1 MIKAA
6 LFDLD
11 ETLLDRTS
19 SLKAFLADQYA
30 RYHDCLGA
38 ATLDVWRDRF
48 LALDDRGLRSKVL
61 VYPRLLAEFGG
72 NPNEAG
78 ALIEDYRDRCSLHA
92 RPFAGM
98 SKMLIAL
105 RELGMSLAIV
115 TNGEVEFQSRH
126 IAALGLK
133 DLVDEILISE
143 AEGLRKPEAAI
154 FTRAAQRLSVTTA
167 DCLFVGDNPV
177 TDILGAHAVGMRTLW
192 FRSGF
197 PWPSDR
203 TRPCPAIDSLSQVL
217 DTVIAGGV

>member
-11 ETLLDRTS
+11 GTLLDRTS

-30 RYHDCLGA
+30 RYSDCLGT

-48 LALDDRGLRSKVL
+48 LALDDRGSLSKVL

-78 ALIEDYRDRCSLHA
+78 ALIEDYRDHCSLHA
-92 RPFAGM
+92 RPIAGM
-98 SKMLIAL
+98 SRMLIAL
-105 RELGMSLAIV
+105 REFGIRLGIV
-115 TNGEVEFQSRH
+115 TNGEAEFQSRH

-133 DLVDEILISE
+133 DLVDAILISE
-143 AEGLRKPEAAI
+143 TEGLRKPDAEI
-154 FTRAAQRLSVTTA
+154 FTRAAQRLSVTTR

-177 TDILGAHAVGMRTLW
+177 NDILGAHAVGMRTLW
-192 FRSGF
+192 FHSGL
-197 PWPSDR
+197 PWPNDR
-203 TRPCPAIDSLSQVL
+203 TRPCPAIDSLSQVV
-217 DTVIAGGV
+217 DTLVDGGA

>member
-6 LFDLD
+6 FFDLD

-30 RYHDCLGA
+30 RYRDCLGTT
-38 ATLDVWRDRF
+38 TLETWRDRF
-48 LALDDRGLRSKVL
+48 LALDDRGNRSKVL

-98 SKMLIAL
+98 SRMLIAL
-105 RELGMSLAIV
+105 RELGMKLAII

-126 IAALGLK
+126 IAVLGLK

-143 AEGLRKPEAAI
+143 AEGLRKPDAAI
-154 FTRAAQRLSVTTA
+154 FIRAAQRFSVRPA

-177 TDILGAHAVGMRTLW
+177 SDILGAHAVGMRTLW

-197 PWPSDR
+197 PWPHDHAQ
-203 TRPCPAIDSLSQVL
+203 PCPAIDSLSQVF
-217 DTVIAGGV
+217 DMIADGGV

>member
-19 SLKAFLADQYA
+19 SLKAFLADQYEHY
-30 RYHDCLGA
+30 RDCLGT
-38 ATLDVWRDRF
+38 ATLDIWRDRF
-48 LALDDRGLRSKVL
+48 LVLDDRGNRSKVL

-78 ALIEDYRDRCSLHA
+78 GLIEDYRDRCSLHA
-92 RPFAGM
+92 RPFPGM
-98 SKMLIAL
+98 SRMLVAL
-105 RELGMSLAIV
+105 RELGLKLGIV

-143 AEGLRKPEAAI
+143 AEGMRKPDAAI
-154 FTRAAQRLSVTTA
+154 FAQAAQRLSVRTA
-167 DCLFVGDNPV
+167 DCLFVGDDPV
-177 TDILGAHAVGMRTLW
+177 ADILGAHAAGMRTLW

-197 PWPSDR
+197 PWPPDHA
-203 TRPCPAIDSLSQVL
+203 RPCPAIDSLSQVF
-217 DTVIAGGV
+217 DMIADGSP